1 VNLPDDVKQEHGM
14 SKFWSFT
21 AGALSGAL
29 VGGVATLLFTPKS
42 GEDLIADAEARW
54 QAAVDEANRAR
65 LQKQLEMKLEFEAAK
80 RP

>member
-1 VNLPDDVKQEHGM
+1 M

-29 VGGVATLLFTPKS
+29 VGSVITLLFTPAS
-42 GEDLIADAEARW
+42 GDDLVAGAEARW

-65 LQKQLEMKLEFEAAK
+65 EAKERQLELEFELAK
-80 RP
+80 RT